1 MDYLKTNWTEKI
13 KTNPVANMI
22 LNGKKVDPTYM
33 VNVRHIQ
40 YLKPKGD
47 ITLRDLYKYSKPAPG
62 LIPYDTWVKDDKYI
76 YGSNWMDGLKALNDQ
91 RKKEKARKKA
101 KKMRKNARIQHREQ
115 QQQQQQQQQQNNN
128 NNENVNI
135 EINNDQAQVQPQGT
149 QYITIEDDAN
159 TQLVAARKGAIAPNE
174 QQALQNASQGD
185 VHVQTE
191 KQVGNAIV
199 IDDEESDISSDYEME
214 EVYAQDDDGNNIPM
228 LMGFEGGE
236 VGGSSGMW
244 DNVYVKDFI
253 NINHPK
259 LRSHYI
265 SALTSKPV
273 QIAEPSVFF
282 SDV

>member
-33 VNVRHIQ
+33 VNVRHLQ
-40 YLKPKGD
+40 YLPPKGD
-47 ITLRDLYKYSKPAPG
+47 VTLRDLYTYSKPAPG
-62 LIPYDTWVKDDKYI
+62 LIPNEIWVTDHKYM
-76 YGSNWMDGLKALNDQ
+76 YGSGWIDTLERINTQ
-91 RKKEKARKKA
+91 RKKRREAKKKA
-101 KKMRKNARIQHREQ
+101 KKLRKNARIRYKEQ

-128 NNENVNI
+128 NI
-135 EINNDQAQVQPQGT
+135 EINNDQAQVQPQGA
-149 QYITIEDDAN
+149 QYITIDDDAN

-185 VHVQTE
+185 VDVNTE
-191 KQVGNAIV
+191 MQVGNAIV
-199 IDDEESDISSDYEME
+199 IDDEESDISSDYDLE
-214 EVYAQDDDGNNIPM
+214 EVNIRGEDGKDIPM
-228 LMGFEGGE
+228 LVGFDGGE

-282 SDV
+282 SDI